1 MDTHWTLIC
10 LSSIE
15 ESQGLPNDEIFVSMI
30 FLLNVESTLI
40 TDRSI
45 RMLIKVFHYLRWS
58 QYQRL
63 LKNNTKKKHNKEGL
77 KPQRNH
83 NAFCCQ

>member
-45 RMLIKVFHYLRWS
+45 RMLIKVFHYLR
-58 QYQRL
+58 
-63 LKNNTKKKHNKEGL
+63 
-77 KPQRNH
+77 
-83 NAFCCQ
+83 